1 MKVALYN
8 LTTTTKAGGVESFVW
23 ELARHLARNYPDLQ
37 VDIIGG
43 HSPVNFQPLNPGPH
57 VRIFT
62 RPFLRRETLRR
73 LPILNR
79 LYGPTKLIERL
90 TLGLTALPMLYR
102 QHYDV
107 IYIQKPYDLPLAQLL
122 RLLTGAGIL
131 FGCHG
136 KDFFPLDRLFTK
148 NLAGTVSCS
157 HYNAQTIQAHYGL
170 LPHVIYN
177 GIDTEIF
184 QPRPASPAL
193 LARYAPH
200 GETLF
205 MFAGRLVRWK
215 GAQYLI
221 EALARMVAQ
230 GLAAKVLIAGDG
242 PYRAELEKLAYSLGI
257 GDKVIFLGN
266 LPNRELP
273 DYYASC
279 RAIVGTSF
287 ANETFGIALCE
298 AAACERPIIASA
310 FGGFKEVVRDG
321 QTGLLYEPQNPI
333 DLAAKLTI
341 LMQNPELADQM
352 GRAGRAF
359 VLKHFTWNA
368 VAARVYQELIT
379 GHAPGVMTTPL
390 KDS

>member
-23 ELARHLARNYPDLQ
+23 ELARHLALTYPDLQ

-43 HSPVNFQPLNPGPH
+43 HSPANFQPFDPGPR

-62 RPFLRRETLRR
+62 RSFVRRETLRR
-73 LPILNR
+73 LPILDR

-90 TLGLTALPMLYR
+90 TLGLTALPLLYR
-102 QHYDV
+102 QRYDV
-107 IYIQKPYDLPLAQLL
+107 IYIQKPYDLPIAQLV
-122 RLLTGAGIL
+122 RLLTGARIL

-136 KDFFPLDRLFTK
+136 KDFFAFDRLFVK
-148 NLAGTVSCS
+148 NLAGAVSCS
-157 HYNAQTIQAHYGL
+157 HYNAQTVQAHYGL

-184 QPRPASPAL
+184 QPRPARPAL
-193 LARYAPH
+193 LARYAPA

-221 EALARMVAQ
+221 EALAQMVAQ

-242 PYRAELEKLAYSLGI
+242 PYRPELESLAHSLGI
-257 GDKVIFLGN
+257 ADKVIFLGN

-273 DYYASC
+273 DFYALC
-279 RAIVGTSF
+279 RAVVGTSF

-298 AAACERPIIASA
+298 AAACERPIVASA
-310 FGGFKEVVRDG
+310 FGGFKEVVCDG
-321 QTGLLYEPQNPI
+321 QTGLLYEPQNSL
-333 DLAAKLTI
+333 DLAAKLTT
-341 LMQNPELADQM
+341 LTQNPALADQM
-352 GRAGRAF
+352 GKAGRAF
-359 VLKHFTWNA
+359 VLKNFTWNA
-368 VAARVYQELIT
+368 VATRVYQEL
-379 GHAPGVMTTPL
+379 
-390 KDS
+390 